1 MPLSKI
7 QFNPGVNKETTAY
20 SNENRWFD
28 SDLIRFRKG
37 HPEKM
42 GGWDRLSSNLIEGIG
57 RSLHTWATLDGSKYM
72 GVGTESKFYI
82 EEGSS
87 YYDITPI
94 RRTATLS
101 SNPFTTGT
109 AGSGVVTV
117 TDPSNGSVTGDFV
130 TFTGATTTNGI
141 TAAQLNTE
149 H

>member
-1 MPLSKI
+1 
-7 QFNPGVNKETTAY
+7 
-20 SNENRWFD
+20 
-28 SDLIRFRKG
+28 
-37 HPEKM
+37 
-42 GGWDRLSSNLIEGIG
+42 
-57 RSLHTWATLDGSKYM
+57 M